1 VLPTSKVSVVIPAF
15 NQAAYLRLALE
26 SVINQT
32 YKNLEIIVIDDGS
45 TDNTRQLVEEY
56 AKNDLRIIYIYQEN
70 DRSFGLGSRNWGML
84 NATGDWIALLDQD
97 DIWYPRKIED
107 QLSLSN
113 QNPDAGCIFCP
124 VDFIDENGLITGTQN
139 VCDSLVYSYETFLA
153 DNKIYV
159 SSGIFKRKLLA
170 KAGLPNESSG
180 YADWWLWLSLS
191 KHTKIISTVNV
202 LAAYRIQHLSYQ
214 QQQIKNDLHKFALDN
229 VLTTLTQKSRTVI
242 SPSLNKIYNKS
253 INRRAKLYLRASY
266 KDLANLK
273 FSKFLQAGKQ
283 SVFFTTGL
291 FNKVAIVIR
300 LIIEAPLKALIQRF
314 KINNSKS
321 DF

>member
-1 VLPTSKVSVVIPAF
+1 
-15 NQAAYLRLALE
+15 
-26 SVINQT
+26 
-32 YKNLEIIVIDDGS
+32 
-45 TDNTRQLVEEY
+45 
-56 AKNDLRIIYIYQEN
+56 
-70 DRSFGLGSRNWGML
+70 
-84 NATGDWIALLDQD
+84 
-97 DIWYPRKIED
+97 
-107 QLSLSN
+107 
-113 QNPDAGCIFCP
+113 
-124 VDFIDENGLITGTQN
+124 
-139 VCDSLVYSYETFLA
+139 
-153 DNKIYV
+153 
-159 SSGIFKRKLLA
+159 
-170 KAGLPNESSG
+170 
-180 YADWWLWLSLS
+180 
-191 KHTKIISTVNV
+191 
-202 LAAYRIQHLSYQ
+202 
-214 QQQIKNDLHKFALDN
+214 LDN

>member
-1 VLPTSKVSVVIPAF
+1 MPTSKVSVVIPAF
-15 NQAAYLRLALE
+15 NQAAYLVLALE
-26 SVINQT
+26 SVQNQS
-32 YKNLEIIVIDDGS
+32 YKNLEIIIVDDGS
-45 TDNTRQLVEEY
+45 TDNTRQLVLEY
-56 AKNDLRIIYIYQEN
+56 AKNDPRIIYIHQEN
-70 DRSFGLGSRNWGML
+70 DRSFGLGSRNWGIL

-107 QLSLSN
+107 QLNLSI
-113 QNPDAGCIFCP
+113 QHPDAGCIFCP

-139 VCDSLVYSYETFLA
+139 VADSSVYSYETLLA

-159 SSGIFKRKLLA
+159 SSGVFKRKLLS

-180 YADWWLWLSLS
+180 YADWSLWLSLS

-214 QQQIKNDLHKFALDN
+214 QQQIKNDLHQFALDN
-229 VLTTLTQKSRTVI
+229 LLTTLTQKPRIVI
-242 SPSLNKIYNKS
+242 SPSLNKIYKKS

-266 KDLANLK
+266 KDLANLR
-273 FSKFLQAGKQ
+273 FSKFLQAGKN
-283 SVFFTTGL
+283 SLFFTTGL
-291 FNKVAIVIR
+291 SNKVAIAIR
-300 LIIEAPLKALIQRF
+300 LLIEAPLKAITQKF
-314 KINNSKS
+314 KIKNSKH